1 MLEGQV
7 VDTESAKDFMKEALT
22 KIEPNELDEV
32 AEELAEKSRRFAARL
47 GNPSAHPLDDAA
59 LLPIFKS
66 IFSVR
71 RKAGAILD
79 KSGGRMGG
87 WIADLLHGGGSPE
100 KRFETFC
107 GKLPADFSPALGH
120 DLAGELLHY
129 TEPEKYWLWTRWM
142 WDEKV
147 NTGALPLVTIEGV
160 DLEAETV
167 GGTYLRVGEA
177 VLFVRLV
184 GEAAGFTRIGRGPHG
199 VYVYLACVY
208 GVYMYTTL
216 RIRMTQEFN
225 KVVPQLPELIRRLL
239 GTYRIEV

>member
-7 VDTESAKDFMKEALT
+7 VDTESAKEFMKEALT
-22 KIEPNELDEV
+22 KIDPNELDMV
-32 AEELAEKSRRFAARL
+32 AEELAEKSRRFTALL
-47 GNPSAHPLDDAA
+47 GEPAAHPLDDAA

-79 KSGGRMGG
+79 KSGGQMGG
-87 WIADLLHGGGSPE
+87 WIADLLFGDGRLE

-107 GKLPADFSPALGH
+107 GRLPVDFSPTLGR

-142 WDEKV
+142 WDERV

-160 DLEAETV
+160 DLEADTA
-167 GGTYLRVGEA
+167 GGTYIRVGEA
-177 VLFVRLV
+177 VSFVRLV
-184 GEAAGFTRIGRGPHG
+184 GEAAGFARIGRGPHG

-208 GVYMYTTL
+208 AVYMYTTL

-225 KVVPQLPELIRRLL
+225 KVVPELPELIRRLL

>member
-7 VDTESAKDFMKEALT
+7 VDTESAREFMKEALT
-22 KIEPNELDEV
+22 KIDPNELDEV
-32 AEELAEKSRRFAARL
+32 AEELAEKSRRFAALL
-47 GNPSAHPLDDAA
+47 GDPSAHPLDDAA

-87 WIADLLHGGGSPE
+87 WIADLLHGDGAPAE
-100 KRFETFC
+100 RFETFC
-107 GKLPADFSPALGH
+107 GKLPADSSLTLGH

-142 WDEKV
+142 WDEKA

-160 DLEAETV
+160 DLEAETA

-177 VLFVRLV
+177 VTFVRLV
-184 GEAAGFTRIGRGPHG
+184 GEGAGFTRIGRGPHG

-208 GVYMYTTL
+208 AVYMYTTL

-225 KVVPQLPELIRRLL
+225 KVVPELPELIRRLL